1 MRVLVV
7 DNYDSFTYNLVQY
20 LGELGA
26 RPVVWRNDQFALED
40 VEALDPDR
48 ILISPGPCTPLE
60 AGLSLPLI
68 SRYAPRYPILG
79 VCLGHQAIGMA
90 FGGKVVPAPVIMHGK
105 VSEIHHDGTGLFRG
119 LPNPFPATRY
129 HSLVVEEVPEELLVN
144 AWVEEKGPEGARLA
158 REEKGPAGARLAR
171 EDEGPEGARL
181 ARGEV
186 GKRTV
191 MGFRHRQYPTHGVQF
206 HPESYLTE
214 AGKIILKNFL
224 EDPWRP

>member
-1 MRVLVV
+1 MRVLVI
-7 DNYDSFTYNLVQY
+7 DNYDSFTYNLVQH

-26 RPVVWRNDQFALED
+26 EPIVWRNDRFELEE

-68 SRYAPRYPILG
+68 RRYAPRYPILG

-105 VSEIHHDGTGLFRG
+105 VSEIHHDGTGVFRG

-129 HSLVVEEVPEELLVN
+129 HSLVVEAVPEDLLVN
-144 AWVEEKGPEGARLA
+144 AWVEE
-158 REEKGPAGARLAR
+158 AG
-171 EDEGPEGARL
+171 G
-181 ARGEV
+181 
-186 GKRTV
+186 RTV
-191 MGFRHRQYPTHGVQF
+191 MGFRHRHYPTHGVQF

-224 EDPWRP
+224 EDPWRQ